1 MFVLLYNM
9 QARMVGINQIQHT
22 YKRKHPSCVLVLC
35 GCLWCVFLC
44 VKILRVLF
52 SGENYCTIGTSI
64 VHMLRFD
71 GIGRKRIFLTNESI
85 CSLVWNL
92 TSLAYK
98 LRKSSVH
105 VLLFNLVSGLQKNQT
120 CTQVVGVYLGTCGF
134 CTGCIQVVEK
144 SNLYAGCMLS
154 DNYLTS
160 FQLNLLVIETHCWL
174 LRIMPACACAA
185 GSSQPNQKNGNTLA
199 TSIKFV
205 QLLDHGQCPP

>member
-1 MFVLLYNM
+1 MGSAALTQHLGMWRRITSTKLARTFLASNAPTRQERKLNLQRKRRATLAWQTAEWGMLTMQTSFPMPKDRFAYKERGEWRIVLKMFVLLYNM

-35 GCLWCVFLC
+35 GCVWCVLLC
-44 VKILRVLF
+44 VKSVHVLF

-105 VLLFNLVSGLQKNQT
+105 VLLFNLVSGL
-120 CTQVVGVYLGTCGF
+120 
-134 CTGCIQVVEK
+134 
-144 SNLYAGCMLS
+144 
-154 DNYLTS
+154 
-160 FQLNLLVIETHCWL
+160 
-174 LRIMPACACAA
+174 
-185 GSSQPNQKNGNTLA
+185 
-199 TSIKFV
+199 
-205 QLLDHGQCPP
+205 